1 MRVFASL
8 PANCETLPAMML
20 SRLSKSV
27 CFCRRSWLFLLGAW
41 LLVPC
46 AARAENWPCWRGP
59 RGDGTSLEKNI
70 PVRWSAT
77 ENIRWK
83 VPVPGT
89 GHASPIVWED
99 RIFLVSCLEEKQQR
113 ILLCYD
119 RPSGKLLW
127 QRVVLTAPLERKH
140 RLNSYASSTPATD
153 GERVYV
159 TFLDR
164 QWMFVA
170 AYDFQGRQLW
180 AVRPGVFHSR
190 HGYCSCPVL
199 YRDLVIVN
207 GDHDGDSYIVA
218 LDRRTGRT
226 VWKVPREFKTRSY
239 VTPIIRRLA
248 GRTQMILS
256 GSKCVTS
263 YDPDTGRLLWIVHG
277 PTEQF
282 VASMVDNGHLVF
294 LTAGYPERHIL
305 AIRPDGTGNVT
316 KTHIVWRTRQGA
328 AYVPSPV
335 VVGEHLYVVSDQGV
349 ATCFEAETGRV
360 RWRKR
365 LGVRF
370 SASPVVAEGRI
381 YFQADDG
388 TTTVV
393 QAGPRF
399 RRLAVN
405 RLGEY
410 TYASAAVSQGNI
422 FIRSEKHLWC
432 IGK

>member
-1 MRVFASL
+1 
-8 PANCETLPAMML
+8 MML
-20 SRLSKSV
+20 SHLSESL
-27 CFCRRSWLFLLGAW
+27 CFCRRSWLFLLGV
-41 LLVPC
+41 LLFVP
-46 AARAENWPCWRGP
+46 AAVRAENWPCWRGP

>member
-1 MRVFASL
+1 MMHSL
-8 PANCETLPAMML
+8 PVFRLRGPGWTL
-20 SRLSKSV
+20 
-27 CFCRRSWLFLLGAW
+27 LLGAV
-41 LLVPC
+41 LLVPGVV
-46 AARAENWPCWRGP
+46 RAENWPCWRGP
-59 RGDGTSLEKNI
+59 RGDGTSRETGI

-83 VPVPGT
+83 VPVPGI

-99 RIFLVSCLEEKQQR
+99 RIFLVSCLEEKEQR
-113 ILLCYD
+113 VLLCYD

-127 QRVVLTAPLERKH
+127 RRVVLVAPLERKH

-153 GERVYV
+153 GHLVYV

-164 QWMFVA
+164 DRMFVA
-170 AYDFQGRQLW
+170 AYDFQGNKHW
-180 AVRPGVFHSR
+180 EVRPGVFHSR
-190 HGYCSCPVL
+190 HGFCSCPVL
-199 YRDLVIVN
+199 YQDLVIVN

-256 GSKCVTS
+256 GSKCVAS
-263 YDPDTGRLLWIVHG
+263 YDPATGRLWWIVHG

-282 VASMVDNGHLVF
+282 VASMVDNGRLVF

-316 KTHIVWRTRQGA
+316 DTHIVWRTRQGA
-328 AYVPSPV
+328 GYVPSPV

-370 SASPVVAEGRI
+370 SASPVVVEGRI

-393 QAGPRF
+393 QAGPKF

-410 TYASAAVSQGNI
+410 TYASAAVSQGNF
-422 FIRSEKHLWC
+422 FIRGEKHLWC